1 MGNNHTEKER
11 WKDIRLNEYTK
22 TRYQVS
28 NKGRIRNKKTG
39 HIFKPSLR
47 RRGDYPAVGLQI
59 GDGAQKTLSVHRI
72 VAVEF
77 LPNPENLPEV
87 NHKDQNK
94 ENPKLDNLEWCSR
107 KYNINYG
114 DCIER
119 IVAGQMDHPPEFL
132 CLENGKI
139 YRNQCQAARELGLF
153 QENINMVLNGKRNH
167 TGGYHFVWLYKL
179 ETDS

>member
-22 TRYQVS
+22 ARYQVS

-39 HIFKPSLR
+39 HIFTPTLR
-47 RRGDYPAVGLQI
+47 KRGDYPAVGLQI
-59 GDGAQKTLSVHRI
+59 GAGEQKTLSVHRI
-72 VAVEF
+72 VAIEF
-77 LPNPENLPEV
+77 LPNPTNLPEI

-94 ENPKLDNLEWCSR
+94 LNPDLDNLEWCSR
-107 KYNINYG
+107 YYNLHYG
-114 DCIER
+114 DCIDR
-119 IVAGQMDHPPEFL
+119 IIAGRMDHPPEFL

-139 YRNQCQAARELGLF
+139 YKNQCQAARELGLN
-153 QENINMVLNGKRNH
+153 QGKINMVLNGKRNH

-179 ETDS
+179 KTE